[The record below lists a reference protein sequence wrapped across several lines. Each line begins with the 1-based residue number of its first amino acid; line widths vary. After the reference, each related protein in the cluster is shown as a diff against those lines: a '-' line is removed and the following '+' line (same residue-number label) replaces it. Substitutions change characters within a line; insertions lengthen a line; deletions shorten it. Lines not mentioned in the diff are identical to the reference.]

1 MFPEYKMSNLSFQEY
16 GSGQAV
22 VLLHGFPFHQQIW
35 RPFAEKLSETCHVFT
50 VDLPGFGKSASLNTP
65 FTLEQVGESVVSWIT
80 GKKLKNPFLIGH
92 SLGGYVALEVVKK
105 NPGLFSGLGL
115 FHSTAYADTEE
126 KKQSR
131 NKVLQFI
138 DKNGVEAF
146 TTNFIEPLFSDPGH
160 PAIPFVRTIAAEAKT
175 AVVKGYT
182 EAMRDR
188 SERTSVLQTFSGPVL
203 FLAGEKDAGIPV
215 KSIRRQA
222 ALTPHSHTEIIPDIA
237 HMGMFE
243 NEIKCLQIIQTF
255 SEKNTVTK

>member
-1 MFPEYKMSNLSFQEY
+1 MMSNLSFQEY

-22 VLLHGFPFHQQIW
+22 VLIHGFPFHQQIW
-35 RPFAEKLSETCHVFT
+35 RPFAEKLSKTCHVFT

-65 FTLEQVGESVVSWIT
+65 FTLAQVGESVVSWIT
-80 GKKLKNPFLIGH
+80 GEKLKNPFLIGH
-92 SLGGYVALEVVKK
+92 SLGGYVALEAAKI

-131 NKVLQFI
+131 NKVLEFI
-138 DKNGVEAF
+138 NKNGVEAF
-146 TTNFIEPLFSDPGH
+146 TANFIGPLFSDPGH
-160 PAIPFVRTIAAEAKT
+160 PAIPFVRTIASEAKT
-175 AVVKGYT
+175 AAVKGYT

-188 SERTSVLQTFSGPVL
+188 SERTSVLQTFPGPVL

-215 KSIRRQA
+215 ESIRKQA
-222 ALTPHSHTEIIPDIA
+222 ALTLQSQTEIIPGIA

-243 NEIKCLQIIQTF
+243 NENKCLQIIQTF
-255 SEKNTVTK
+255 IEKNTVTR